1 MNGHKNGEP
10 VREALLAFECEMQS
24 LLVLVRFLVQLGQE
38 FVLISST
45 CNFSEYLSLWIGEE
59 GHLK

>member
-10 VREALLAFECEMQS
+10 VREALLALECEMQS

-38 FVLISST
+38 FVGYQVHVIFQSI
-45 CNFSEYLSLWIGEE
+45 CHCG
-59 GHLK
+59 